1 MNREDFEILKSG
13 IIYFDNGATTF
24 KPNYVIDKVI
34 EYYEDYTA
42 NAHRGDYANSI
53 KVDEAYESVRTKV
66 KQFINAASNKEI
78 VFTKGTTNSLNMI
91 VFGFMKNYLKKD
103 DEVIITR
110 SEHASNILPWLE
122 LEKSIGIKVRYI
134 DLDENLEVTIPNLEK
149 VISDKTKVISLAH
162 ITNVV
167 GDVRPIEEIGEICKK
182 KNILFVVDAAQSIG
196 HIKTDVNKYNID
208 FLGFSAHKM
217 LGPTGVG
224 VLYGKEKL
232 LNDLKP
238 IEYGGGMNVSFDSF
252 GNIEYKDLPSRL
264 EAGTP
269 NISGVIGLG
278 AAIDYIN
285 SIGLDKIHSYEINLK
300 KYALDKLSNIKDIEI
315 YNTNSYSG
323 IITFNLKDIFPQ
335 DTALFLDYYNICVR
349 AGNHCTKALKEEL
362 GIKNT
367 CRISFYLYNNQEEID
382 KLIEVLNKK
391 DKLYEVI
398 I

>member
-224 VLYGKEKL
+224 VLYGKEEL

-300 KYALDKLSNIKDIEI
+300 SSE
-315 YNTNSYSG
+315 G
-323 IITFNLKDIFPQ
+323 NLHM
-335 DTALFLDYYNICVR
+335 T
-349 AGNHCTKALKEEL
+349 
-362 GIKNT
+362 
-367 CRISFYLYNNQEEID
+367 
-382 KLIEVLNKK
+382 
-391 DKLYEVI
+391 
-398 I
+398 